1 MVANQSRALLRGVIS
16 LQATQALLV
25 YCVAS
30 PWRFKA
36 RLTRKGLLAVT
47 VPQ

>member
-1 MVANQSRALLRGVIS
+1 MVANQSRPLLRGVIS

-30 PWRFKA
+30 LWRFKA
-36 RLTRKGLLAVT
+36 WLTREGLLAVT
-47 VPQ
+47 IPK

>member
-1 MVANQSRALLRGVIS
+1 MVANQSSTPLRRVIS

-30 PWRFKA
+30 LWRFKA
-36 RLTRKGLLAVT
+36 WLTREELLAVT
-47 VPQ
+47 ITQ